1 MFLIRCSEDSGMKK
15 TALLSK
21 HDKLNRTA
29 GSYCNY
35 AL

>member
-1 MFLIRCSEDSGMKK
+1 MSLIRCAEDSGMRK
-15 TALLSK
+15 TVLLSK
-21 HDKLNRTA
+21 HFKLNRTA